1 MSEYADVIID
11 ISHEKLDRT
20 FSYRIPEDLAGKVRP
35 GVPVDV
41 PFGRGS
47 SLRRGWVI
55 GVSDTAGIDPD
66 RIKDIAA
73 IAEED
78 LPIESQL
85 IALAAWMREN
95 FGGTMSQALKTVLP
109 VRRKTAEKEQ
119 RLVHLVPEREEAA
132 GMLAELERKHQTAR
146 ARLLAA
152 LIDQSPLPYETVT
165 GKLNVTASVIRAME
179 EKGIVRVEHIR
190 SWRNPLDRMKKQ
202 GQTVKLNGQQQAIV
216 DDILA
221 HDIAGDHTPCLIH
234 GVTGSGKTEVYIELI
249 EAAVREGRQAIVLI
263 PEIALTFQ
271 TVLRFYNHFGDRVSI
286 LNSKMSAG
294 ERFDQYE
301 RAKNGELD
309 VIIGPRSALFTPF
322 SNLGFIIIDEEHEA
336 SYKSETVPCYHA
348 RETAIARA
356 RMCGATVVLGSA
368 TPSVESY
375 ERARTG
381 EYRLY
386 EMKNRVS
393 GRPLPTVYVE
403 DMREELKN
411 GNRSILSERLA
422 ALMEDRLARGEQI
435 MLFINR
441 RGMAGFVSCRSCGH
455 VIKCPHCDVSLT
467 LHDGNRLVCHYCGHT
482 EPMVDTCPE
491 CGSPYIGTFKAG
503 TQKMEQYIRRRFPK
517 ARVLRMDL
525 DTTRQRD
532 AYENILSAFANH
544 EADILIGTQMIVKG
558 HDFPNVTLVGV
569 LAADLSLHISDYR
582 SAERTFQLLTQA
594 AGRAGRGKRPGE
606 VVIQTYQ
613 PDHFAITSAAEQD
626 YEQFFAR
633 EIAFRRLMKYPPVWH
648 MLVAHLSSGNERLV
662 NDASRMLQYKLKD
675 IVGGESPAGENT
687 GGESPAEENTGRKNS
702 GGESPTG
709 ENSSRGNAEVQVIG
723 PADAIVSRV
732 KDLYRKVLFVKS
744 ADYDELVRIK
754 DELDSYVKEEPVF
767 ADVTVQFDFNPMSGF

>member
-1 MSEYADVIID
+1 MADYANVIID

-20 FSYRIPEDLAGKVRP
+20 FQYRIPERLADRVRP

-41 PFGRGS
+41 PFGRGN
-47 SLRRGWVI
+47 RMTHAYV
-55 GVSDTAGIDPD
+55 VDVTDTPELDPE
-66 RIKDIAA
+66 RIKEISC
-73 IAEED
+73 IVEEG
-78 LPIESQL
+78 LPIEAQL
-85 IALAAWMREN
+85 VALAAWMREN
-95 FGGTMSQALKTVLP
+95 FGGTMNQALRTVLP
-109 VRRKTAEKEQ
+109 VKKRTPDKEQ
-119 RLVHLVPEREEAA
+119 RFVHLVYGPDAA
-132 GMLAELERKHQTAR
+132 AEQLAEFVRKHQTAR
-146 ARLLAA
+146 ARLLDA
-152 LIDQSPLPYETVT
+152 LTEQSPLPYETVT

-179 EKGIVRVEHIR
+179 DMGIVRVEHIR

-202 GQTVKLNGQQQAIV
+202 GQTVTLNAQQRSIA
-216 DDILA
+216 DDIMA
-221 HDIAGDHTPCLIH
+221 RGRAGDHTPCLIH
-234 GVTGSGKTEVYIELI
+234 GVTGSGKTEIYIELI
-249 EAAVREGRQAIVLI
+249 EDAVREGRQAIVLI

-286 LNSKMSAG
+286 LNSRMSAG

-301 RAKNGELD
+301 RAKNGDLD

-322 SNLGFIIIDEEHEA
+322 PNLGYIIIDEEHE
-336 SYKSETVPCYHA
+336 STYKSETVPCYHA

-356 RMCGATVVLGSA
+356 QMCGATVVLGSA

-375 ERARTG
+375 ERAITG

-386 EMKNRVS
+386 EMDRRVS
-393 GRPLPTVYVE
+393 DRPLPTVYVE

-411 GNRSILSERLA
+411 GNRTILSERLA
-422 ALMEDRLARGEQI
+422 DLIEDRLGRGEQI

-441 RGMAGFVSCRSCGH
+441 RGIAGFVSCRSCGH

-467 LHDGNRLVCHYCGHT
+467 LHGGDKIECHYCGHT
-482 EPMVDTCPE
+482 EPMVKTCPE

-503 TQKMEQYIRRRFPK
+503 TQKMEQYVSERFPQ

-532 AYENILSAFANH
+532 AYENILSAFANR

-569 LAADLSLHISDYR
+569 LAADLSLHVSDYR
-582 SAERTFQLLTQA
+582 AAERTFQLLTQA

-613 PDHFAITSAAEQD
+613 PEHFAIVAAAAQD
-626 YEQFFAR
+626 YGQFFAH
-633 EIAFRRLMKYPPVWH
+633 EIAFRTLMRYPPVWN
-648 MLVAHLSSGNERLV
+648 MLVVHLSSDKEKLV
-662 NDASRMLQYKLKD
+662 NDASRMLQYKLEEKTGHGAD
-675 IVGGESPAGENT
+675 GGI
-687 GGESPAEENTGRKNS
+687 
-702 GGESPTG
+702 
-709 ENSSRGNAEVQVIG
+709 QIIG
-723 PADAIVSRV
+723 PADAAIARV
-732 KDLYRKVLFVKS
+732 MDRYRRVLYVKG

-754 DELDSYVKEEPVF
+754 DCLDCFVREEPDFKNVS
-767 ADVTVQFDFNPMSGF
+767 VQFDFNPMNGF